1 MTSVLRECKIA
12 RPEAPSA
19 SIATSERGLPVGW
32 AQELP
37 DAGDADQQRESP
49 RPDSHVVAY
58 EAMATKS
65 TSVTERV
72 RSGDSKTAAAPRKR
86 AEQQR
91 AQSTRTAI
99 LEAALAEFAEKGFE
113 AASIRSIAERTG
125 FQHPLITYHYPSKD
139 LLWQAV
145 AEDTFE
151 RIRLEW
157 DESAS
162 EECNL
167 SSLERLRAEYRALF
181 RHTAKFPEFHRF
193 MRQEAATDNPRLQW
207 VAVNVLKPLINRL
220 LPQIKAAQAEG
231 QLPPVE
237 PILFHY
243 MMVSLTAAL
252 SEFGPEMRVTRRMS
266 ADRPEVADA
275 YWSFVER
282 TVFGAPRGTGSGSR
296 KRA

>member
-1 MTSVLRECKIA
+1 MSNSKDERRALAPGAQDDGSEEASAGAPRWTS
-12 RPEAPSA
+12 P
-19 SIATSERGLPVGW
+19 W
-32 AQELP
+32 QEV
-37 DAGDADQQRESP
+37 R
-49 RPDSHVVAY
+49 VVASR
-58 EAMATKS
+58 AMATKS
-65 TSVTERV
+65 TPAAAPGR
-72 RSGDSKTAAAPRKR
+72 GAGAGKTGAPRKR

-151 RIRLEW
+151 RIRREW
-157 DESAS
+157 DARASESA
-162 EECNL
+162 EL
-167 SSLERLRAEYRALF
+167 TPLDRLRAEYTALF
-181 RHTAKFPEFHRF
+181 RHTTRFPEFHRF
-193 MRQEAATDNPRLQW
+193 MRQEAASSNPRLQW
-207 VAVNVLKPLINRL
+207 VAENVLAPLIERL
-220 LPQIKAAQAEG
+220 LPQIKAAQAKG
-231 QLPPVE
+231 QLPPIE

-252 SEFGPEMRVTRRMS
+252 SEFGPEMMATRRLN
-266 ADRPEVADA
+266 AERPEVVDA
-275 YWSFVER
+275 YWNFVQQ
-282 TVFGAPRGTGSGSR
+282 TVFGSAPAPAPAAPRAAR

>member
-1 MTSVLRECKIA
+1 
-12 RPEAPSA
+12 
-19 SIATSERGLPVGW
+19 
-32 AQELP
+32 
-37 DAGDADQQRESP
+37 
-49 RPDSHVVAY
+49 
-58 EAMATKS
+58 MATKS
-65 TSVTERV
+65 TSVAERV
-72 RSGDSKTAAAPRKR
+72 RSGESKATGTPRKR

-99 LEAALAEFAEKGFE
+99 LEAALAEFADKGFD
-113 AASIRSIAERTG
+113 AASIRRIAERTG

-157 DESAS
+157 DERAS
-162 EECNL
+162 EESNQ
-167 SSLERLRAEYRALF
+167 SPLERLRAEYRALF

-193 MRQEAATDNPRLQW
+193 MRQEATTDNPRLHW
-207 VAVNVLKPLINRL
+207 VAENVLKPLINRL

-252 SEFGPEMRVTRRMS
+252 SEFGPEMRVTRRLS
-266 ADRPEVADA
+266 ADRPEIANA
-275 YWSFVER
+275 YWTYVEQM
-282 TVFGAPRGTGSGSR
+282 VFGAPRAKGSGSR
-296 KRA
+296 RRTQG

>member
-1 MTSVLRECKIA
+1 VPTTTGQIEIPAEPAQDL
-12 RPEAPSA
+12 SA
-19 SIATSERGLPVGW
+19 
-32 AQELP
+32 
-37 DAGDADQQRESP
+37 AGDCGPQPEHAGPQSR
-49 RPDSHVVAY
+49 VVAWRR
-58 EAMATKS
+58 MATKGTSVAKRARS
-65 TSVTERV
+65 TSA
-72 RSGDSKTAAAPRKR
+72 KTAAAPRKR

-157 DESAS
+157 DARASAQS
-162 EECNL
+162 DL
-167 SSLERLRAEYRALF
+167 SPLEHLRAEYHALF
-181 RHTAKFPEFHRF
+181 RHTVKFPEFHRF
-193 MRQEAATDNPRLQW
+193 MRQEAATDNPRLHW
-207 VAVNVLKPLINRL
+207 VAENVLKPLINRL

-231 QLPPVE
+231 KLPPVE

-252 SEFGPEMRVTRRMS
+252 SEFGPEMRVTRRLS
-266 ADRPEVADA
+266 ADRPGIADA
-275 YWSFVER
+275 YWTFVEQ
-282 TVFGAPRGTGSGSR
+282 TVFGAAPGTGSFS
-296 KRA
+296 KD